1 MTTGT
6 YESCHAQA
14 VTQLLVPISTLHDAQ
29 RAIAHGADI
38 LDVGHD
44 EDLALAVS
52 GLGPL
57 VCGSGDDAALTRS
70 AAVDLDLGSGDAGRA
85 GALAAL
91 CAWHGVA
98 VVRTRHV
105 LEVRR
110 CLDMTAT
117 IMGVRP
123 PAWAVRGLA

>member
-38 LDVGHD
+38 LDVGD
-44 EDLALAVS
+44 SEDLALAVR
-52 GLGPL
+52 GLGARI
-57 VCGSGDDAALTRS
+57 CGPGEDAALIRS
-70 AAVDLDLGSGDAGRA
+70 AAVDVDRDGGSA

-91 CAWHGVA
+91 CAWQGVA

-123 PAWAVRGLA
+123 PAWAIRGLA